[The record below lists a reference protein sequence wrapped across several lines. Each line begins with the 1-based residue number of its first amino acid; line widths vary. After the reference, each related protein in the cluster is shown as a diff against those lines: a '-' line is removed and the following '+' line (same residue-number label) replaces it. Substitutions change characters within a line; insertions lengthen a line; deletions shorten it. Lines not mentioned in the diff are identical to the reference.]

1 METSQEK
8 NKRNIKIITWVIIV
22 ISSLSLLASLS
33 SLIGSLFMNTAQN
46 RIYSSA
52 ANAKMNMNLVYVLI
66 MNSIQFLLSAFLLI
80 SAIFA
85 LQFKEYWRGKII
97 LGLILSIVYLLIAPI
112 INFYYPPVEF
122 QNQEVQN
129 LSSNVKMLML
139 YTSYFYSI
147 VVSIFFIISIFRY
160 SNKNIKIL
168 FE

>member
-33 SLIGSLFMNTAQN
+33 GLIGSLFMNATQN
-46 RIYSSA
+46 SSA

-122 QNQEVQN
+122 QNQGVQN
-129 LSSNVKMLML
+129 VYSNVKMLML

-147 VVSIFFIISIFRY
+147 VISIFFIISIFRY

>member
-22 ISSLSLLASLS
+22 ISSLSLIASLS

-97 LGLILSIVYLLIAPI
+97 LVLILSIVYLLIAPI

-129 LSSNVKMLML
+129 ISSNVKMLML

-147 VVSIFFIISIFRY
+147 VISIFFIISIFRY